1 MYALQDESKS
11 EAAWEWV
18 LTSRRWIVA
27 NDSHSRWTTSYL
39 RNPFQTL
46 AQGKSESLYLCPL
59 CGWKNREQIHRQE
72 SSPIAA
78 PVSNKWRREWGHGTN
93 QAVSYWSKGQ
103 DLDVPVPWLLGK
115 SAFNCPPST
124 VIKATEIGNSTNA
137 EEKPCPRH
145 RRCGF

>member
-11 EAAWEWV
+11 EAAGERV
-18 LTSRRWIVA
+18 LTSCRCIVE

-39 RNPFQTL
+39 RNPFQIL
-46 AQGKSESLYLCPL
+46 AQGRSERLYLGPL

-72 SSPIAA
+72 SCPIAA

-93 QAVSYWSKGQ
+93 QTVSYWSKGQ
-103 DLDVPVPWLLGK
+103 DLDAPVPWLLGE
-115 SAFNCPPST
+115 SAFNYPPSI
-124 VIKATEIGNSTNA
+124 VIKATEIGKSTNA

-145 RRCGF
+145 RRCRF